1 MSRVIVVTSGKG
13 GVGKSSFCANVGSAL
28 AKLNQKVCLID
39 ADLGLKNLDV
49 ILGLENRVVYD
60 IEDVIEGRVELRQAL
75 IKDKRCNCL
84 YVLPACKNINVQ
96 KVDFSYLE
104 RIIIELNKEFDFIFI
119 DCPAG
124 IERGFYNAINNANEA
139 IIVVNLDIS
148 SIRDADKVV
157 GILNSQNIN
166 NVSVVVNRVNVE
178 EKDVNKSLSI
188 DDVIDI
194 LNIPLIGIVYYDC
207 LVASGNNNG
216 IPSIYDEKAYAGK
229 CYNAIARRI
238 LGENVE
244 LTKFR
249 KKSILAKIFN

>member
-28 AKLNQKVCLID
+28 AKQNNKVCLID

-75 IKDKRCNCL
+75 IKDKRCKSL
-84 YVLPACKNINVQ
+84 SVLPACKNINVE
-96 KVDFSYLE
+96 KVDFTYLE
-104 RIIIELNKEFDFIFI
+104 RIINELEKEYDFILI

-124 IERGFYNAINNANEA
+124 IERGFYNAIHNANEA
-139 IIVVNLDIS
+139 IIIVNIDIS

-166 NVSVVVNRVNVE
+166 NISVVINRLNMD
-178 EKDVNKSLSI
+178 EKDLNKSLSI
-188 DDVIDI
+188 DDVLNI
-194 LNIPLIGIVYYDC
+194 LNIPLLGVVYQD
-207 LVASGNNNG
+207 LSVTVGNNNG
-216 IPSIYDEKAYAGK
+216 NPSIYDEKSIAGK
-229 CYNAIARRI
+229 CYDSISKRI
-238 LGENVE
+238 LGKDIEI
-244 LTKFR
+244 TKYK
-249 KKSILAKIFN
+249 KKSILSKIFS

>member
-28 AKLNQKVCLID
+28 AKINQKVCLID

-49 ILGLENRVVYD
+49 ILGIENRVVYD

-75 IKDKRCNCL
+75 IRDKRCECL

-96 KVDFSYLE
+96 KVDFTYLE
-104 RIIIELNKEFDFIFI
+104 RIINELNNEFDFIFI

-139 IIVVNLDIS
+139 IVVVNLDIS

-166 NVSVVVNRVNVE
+166 IVSVVVNRVNNE
-178 EKDVNKSLSI
+178 EKDVMFLKGEVDKVKATNKHFVVFYPQDAHMPSLAVKEPLMVKKAI
-188 DDVIDI
+188 FKI
-194 LNIPLIGIVYYDC
+194 LI
-207 LVASGNNNG
+207 
-216 IPSIYDEKAYAGK
+216 K
-229 CYNAIARRI
+229 
-238 LGENVE
+238 
-244 LTKFR
+244 
-249 KKSILAKIFN
+249 

>member
-28 AKLNQKVCLID
+28 AKINQKVCLID

-49 ILGLENRVVYD
+49 ILGIENRVVYD

-75 IKDKRCNCL
+75 IRDKRCECL

-96 KVDFSYLE
+96 KVDFTYLE
-104 RIIIELNKEFDFIFI
+104 RIINELNNEFDFIFI

-124 IERGFYNAINNANEA
+124 IERGFYNAINNADEA
-139 IIVVNLDIS
+139 IVVVNLDIS

-166 NVSVVVNRVNVE
+166 IVSVVVNRVNNE
-178 EKDVNKSLSI
+178 EKDVNKSLTI
-188 DDVIDI
+188 DDVMDV
-194 LNIPLIGIVYYDC
+194 LNIPLLGLVYYDS
-207 LVASGNNNG
+207 LVTSGNNNG
-216 IPSIYDEKAYAGK
+216 VPSIYDERAIAGK
-229 CYNAIARRI
+229 CYHSIARRI
-238 LGENVE
+238 MGEKVE
-244 LTKFR
+244 LTKYR
-249 KKSILAKIFN
+249 KKSILSKIFS